1 MRARAAACSA
11 GPRSVKCSITASAL
25 TSALPPAPRPGE
37 LAVSDTMEII
47 TADSVRLL
55 GNVRLSETAVTIPS
69 GEVVQAIRLDADR
82 VELDNLGLQAEGVD
96 VGLSTAPGTMST
108 LTGNFHIIVRSL
120 TVTPA
125 ASAGE
130 LIPITIDAR
139 WIDDAV
145 LESLAS
151 HSLGLPDQITDE
163 LILRDVSLESFMVRS
178 DRLQLPTSAR
188 IG

>member
-1 MRARAAACSA
+1 M
-11 GPRSVKCSITASAL
+11 
-25 TSALPPAPRPGE
+25 
-37 LAVSDTMEII
+37 
-47 TADSVRLL
+47 
-55 GNVRLSETAVTIPS
+55 
-69 GEVVQAIRLDADR
+69 
-82 VELDNLGLQAEGVD
+82 
-96 VGLSTAPGTMST
+96 STAPGTMST

-151 HSLGLPDQITDE
+151 HSLGLPDEITDE